1 VPAAAAPF
9 AELPDRADLPAI
21 EHEVLARW
29 RERRTFERALEQTAG
44 GPAWVCYPAPTAASG
59 VPGLH
64 HLGARVLADALPRF
78 KTMQGFH
85 VPRRAGWNGHGL
97 LVEVAVEKE
106 LGLAGAAD
114 IESYG
119 VAAFNARCRE
129 SARRHADAL
138 ARLAARMGYWADG
151 PGAGQTTD
159 PARVEAVWG
168 SLQEIFR
175 RGLLVRDL
183 RVSPYC
189 PRCATPLADHELGPP
204 DTDQAVAG
212 PSVTVRFPLR
222 GLPAGAPAELA
233 GADLLAWTAEPW
245 TLVANT
251 AVAVHPELTYAVA
264 RRSGHGDRVV
274 VADDLFARLLGDG
287 WHVTRRLPGAALAG
301 ASYEPPLRLV
311 DVPDAHRVITAA
323 FVTTDEGTGL
333 VHIAPAFGADDLAAA
348 RASGLP
354 VVNPVQPDGT
364 FAADIPL
371 VGGLPVTAAEHRLV
385 SDLSDRGLLL
395 RSQRA
400 ERRRPHCW
408 RCGTALL
415 SYAAPAWLI
424 RTTAIRDRLLAQSAG
439 TNWPPPGAGDG
450 GYGEWLRRSPD
461 WVLSRTR
468 YWGTPL
474 PVWTCPAGHATC
486 VGSLAE
492 LSGRAGRDLAG
503 LDPHRPDVDDVVIG
517 CPDCGAP
524 AHRVP
529 EVIDAWYD
537 AAAMPFAPSGAQ
549 PGRERADP
557 GGAAAQLAC
566 APADT
571 ARSWLYSLMV
581 IGTLAFGRPAF
592 RSAVS
597 LGPSADDQ
605 GRTVSRHR
613 GNVQE
618 PTALIE
624 TRGADAIRWFFAA
637 SGPPGATRTI
647 TDGALDEV
655 MRRVLLPYWDTAA
668 FLVRGARAAAGRGD
682 AWAPAGRWPP
692 GTPAVAE
699 RPAAV
704 AERPAAE
711 RPLVDRW
718 LLSELQVLVRDT
730 TSALEALDTAAAGRL
745 LADFLQDTAHWYVRR
760 SRPRFQDGPL
770 TPDGACAFATLYTAV
785 ETLTRLMAPIAPF
798 LTDYLWDVL
807 RGGAPPDSV
816 HLAAWPVPDASL
828 VDDRLG
834 TQMALARR
842 LAGLGRAARAD
853 AAVPARQPLARA
865 LVAAPGFARLP
876 AGLRAEVCAE
886 LNVGGLEPLD
896 SAAAEELVRY
906 VVRPGFP
913 ALGRRFGLG
922 ARAVAAAISA
932 ADPAGLARALHA
944 AGAATVIAG
953 RAAVTL
959 APGDVIITPVP
970 RPGWSVAAA
979 GGETVALDV
988 AISPGLRREGLA
1000 RELVGLVEEAR
1011 RADGLDA
1018 RDRIGLRW
1026 ATADPE
1032 LAAALAEHGGLIA
1045 AEVRAADYGPADV
1058 AGGPGGREHV
1068 AAGLGLTFWLRR
1080 IAGA

>member
-21 EHEVLARW
+21 EHEILARW
-29 RERRTFERALEQTAG
+29 REHRIFERTLEQTAG
-44 GPAWVCYPAPTAASG
+44 GPAWTCYAAPAAASG

-64 HLGARVLADALPRF
+64 HLGARVLTDALPRF

-97 LVEVAVEKE
+97 PVEVAVEKE

-114 IESYG
+114 IEAYG

-138 ARLAARMGYWADG
+138 ARLAARMGCWADG
-151 PGAGQTTD
+151 PGADQTMD
-159 PARVEAVWG
+159 RAYVESAWQ

-204 DTDQAVAG
+204 EAG
-212 PSVTVRFPLR
+212 RLVGGPAVTVRFPLR
-222 GLPAGAPAELA
+222 SRPADAPAELA

-274 VADDLFARLLGDG
+274 VADGLFARLLGDG
-287 WHVTRRLPGAALAG
+287 WHVTRRLAGTALAG
-301 ASYEPPLRLV
+301 ATYEPPLRLI
-311 DVPDAHRVITAA
+311 DVPGAHRVITAA
-323 FVTTDEGTGL
+323 FVTADEGTGL
-333 VHIAPAFGADDLAAA
+333 APIAPAFGADDLAAA

-371 VGGLPVTAAEHRLV
+371 VGGLDVKAAEHRLV

-400 ERRRPHCW
+400 QRRRPHCW

-424 RTTAIRDRLLAQSAG
+424 RTTAIRDRLLAASAG
-439 TNWPPPGAGDG
+439 TGWPPPGAGDG
-450 GYGEWLRRSPD
+450 GFGEWLRGSPD

-492 LSGRAGRDLAG
+492 LSARAGRDLAG

-537 AAAMPFAPSGAQ
+537 AGSMAFAQSGAR
-549 PGRERADP
+549 PRGERAGPAGDP
-557 GGAAAQLAC
+557 AQLAC
-566 APADT
+566 APADQ

-581 IGTLAFGRPAF
+581 IGTLAFGQPAF
-592 RSAVS
+592 RNAVG
-597 LGPSADDQ
+597 LGPVADDQ
-605 GRTVSRHR
+605 GRPMSQHL
-613 GNVQE
+613 GNVRE

-624 TRGADAIRWFFAA
+624 ARGADAIRWFFAA
-637 SGPPGATRTI
+637 SGPPGSTRTI
-647 TDGALDEV
+647 TDPALDEV
-655 MRRVLLPYWDTAA
+655 MRRALLPYWDTAA
-668 FLVRGARAAAGRGD
+668 FLVRSARAAAGRGD
-682 AWAPAGRWPP
+682 AWAPADRRSP
-692 GTPAVAE
+692 GTPP
-699 RPAAV
+699 PA

-711 RPLVDRW
+711 RPLIDRW

-730 TSALEALDTAAAGRL
+730 TSALEACDTAAAGQL
-745 LADFLQDTAHWYVRR
+745 LAGFLGDLAPWYVRR
-760 SRPRFQDGPL
+760 SRPRFQAGPL

-785 ETLTRLMAPIAPF
+785 ETVTRLMAPIAPF

-807 RGGAPPDSV
+807 RGGSPRDSV
-816 HLAAWPVPDASL
+816 HLAAWPVPDGRL

-834 TQMALARR
+834 AQMALARR
-842 LAGLGRAARAD
+842 LAGLGQAARAD

-886 LNVGGLEPLD
+886 LNVRGLEPLD
-896 SAAAEELVRY
+896 STEEELVRY
-906 VVRPGFP
+906 VVRPRFP
-913 ALGRRFGLG
+913 ALGRHFGLG

-944 AGAATVIAG
+944 AGAATVIVD

-959 APGDVIITPVP
+959 APDDVVLTPVP

-988 AISPGLRREGLA
+988 ALSPGLRREGLA
-1000 RELVGLVEEAR
+1000 RELVGLVQEAR
-1011 RADGLDA
+1011 RAEGLDA

-1045 AEVRAADYGPADV
+1045 AEVRAADYGPADAAV
-1058 AGGPGGREHV
+1058 GGSAGREHL

-1080 IAGA
+1080 IAGP